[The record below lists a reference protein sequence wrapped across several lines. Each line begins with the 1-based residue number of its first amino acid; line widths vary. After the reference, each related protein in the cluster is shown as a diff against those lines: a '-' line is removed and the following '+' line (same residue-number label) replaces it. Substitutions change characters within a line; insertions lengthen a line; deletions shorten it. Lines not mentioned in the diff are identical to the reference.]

1 MYTFQ
6 TRVRYSEL
14 DVEEKLGIAA
24 IVDYFQDCSTFQS
37 EALGVG
43 LSYLKER
50 GLVWVMSCWQI
61 MIDRYP
67 GLGDQITVGTFP
79 YAFKGFLGYRN
90 FFLEDAEGK
99 KIVRAN
105 SIWTLMDLEAGRPA
119 RATDAML
126 EAYRMEPKLDMEYEP
141 RKVRLSG
148 EGEEQ
153 SGFYVGKQ
161 HLDGNRHVNNAEYI
175 RMAQA
180 YLPEGFE
187 IGRMRAEYRKSA
199 LLHDRIVPVVY
210 GQPDGR
216 IIRGRGGGPLCRS
229 GIYGKAFGDL
239 KAAYGGGM

>member
-6 TRVRYSEL
+6 SRVRYSEL
-14 DVEEKLGIAA
+14 DAEGKLGISA
-24 IVDYFQDCSTFQS
+24 IVDYFQDCSTFQA

-61 MIDRYP
+61 VIDRYP
-67 GLGDQITVGTFP
+67 GLGDEITVGTFP
-79 YAFKGFLGYRN
+79 YAFRGFLGYRN
-90 FFLEDAEGK
+90 FFLEDAKGNR
-99 KIVRAN
+99 IVRAN

-126 EAYRMEPKLDMEYEP
+126 EAYRMEPKLDMEYEL

-148 EGEEQ
+148 EGE
-153 SGFYVGKQ
+153 SRPGFYVEKQ
-161 HLDGNRHVNNAEYI
+161 HLDVNRHVNNAEYI

-187 IGRMRAEYRKSA
+187 VGQMRAEYRKPA

-210 GQPDGR
+210 EWEERMGVSLENGEGSPF
-216 IIRGRGGGPLCRS
+216 
-229 GIYGKAFGDL
+229 AVVEF
-239 KAAYGGGM
+239 AAGHPEA